1 MFDLTKSIAALTETI
16 SLSAPERV
24 VVFRYD
30 KIGDLIVSSPLFR
43 AIKEKQPNAYVVLVC
58 SPYNCAV
65 LENMPEID
73 LIVAYDPKAAWR
85 DKLRFAWAL
94 RRLKP
99 TSAFVLSPSSGGH
112 WMGWLSG
119 AAIRAGLILSYRR
132 MQRFFA
138 PMLLTTYEVID
149 RDKLNQRP
157 DSAQH
162 QSAITLRLAARCGFP
177 RPAVVAQS
185 VPTTEAARAWA
196 ARITQTFENPQRR
209 ILLHLGATWRGC
221 GLSEEHLVALAGR
234 IHADFSDTT
243 LLITAGPADASYL
256 AAMRA
261 NFPEI
266 VGEEPHIFASP
277 NLYPR
282 ALLFSGLSFGV
293 WSALIESAAVVV
305 TPDTGAVHL
314 ASAHRRPVVAVYAPE
329 RFNAMTSLFG
339 PWETPCRT
347 LRGGGGCEALTA
359 EILASIRALLAPPNS
374 IVVQEKAA
382 PYRS

>member
-1 MFDLTKSIAALTETI
+1 MFDLNESIAALTKTVPP
-16 SLSAPERV
+16 SASQRV

-58 SPYNCAV
+58 SPYNRAV

-73 LIVAYDPKAAWR
+73 LIVAYDSKAAWR

-99 TSAFVLSPSSGGH
+99 TAAFVLSPSSGGH

-119 AAIRAGLILSYRR
+119 AANRAGLLLSYRR
-132 MQRFFA
+132 MQRFLA
-138 PMLLTTYEVID
+138 PILLTTNEVID
-149 RDKLNQRP
+149 RASLDQHP

-162 QSAITLRLAARCGFP
+162 QSAIVLRLAARCGFP

-185 VPTTEAARAWA
+185 VPTTKEARVWA
-196 ARITQTFENPQRR
+196 ARITQPPENPQRR
-209 ILLHLGATWRGC
+209 ILLHLGATWQGC

-234 IHADFSDTT
+234 IHADFPNTT

-256 AAMRA
+256 AAMRS
-261 NFPEI
+261 NFSEV
-266 VGEEPHIFASP
+266 VGEETHVFASP
-277 NLYPR
+277 KLYPR
-282 ALLFSGLSFGV
+282 ALLFSGLSFGL
-293 WSALIESAAVVV
+293 WSALIESATVVV

-347 LRGGGGCEALTA
+347 LRGGGEREALSMK
-359 EILASIRALLAPPNS
+359 ILASIRTLLAPPDS
-374 IVVQEKAA
+374 IPPQ
-382 PYRS
+382 